1 MINPSF
7 LCLLT
12 CYHSTAAAD
21 ILLWRDEKKT
31 FSYITLLFLLFYW
44 FFLSDRTFVSS
55 SAKILLVISLA
66 LYIHGVLP
74 SKVYG
79 FTVEKV
85 TPDCFEVSDSTLRN
99 PIMCMA
105 SLWNGGIH
113 KLRVLAEGDDWGT
126 FLKVCMQPVENTVLE
141 DFFINVPNVVVS
153 YFPVV
158 LYNYLV
164 SGSSGW

>member
-1 MINPSF
+1 MGFPHI
-7 LCLLT
+7 CT
-12 CYHSTAAAD
+12 
-21 ILLWRDEKKT
+21 
-31 FSYITLLFLLFYW
+31 SY
-44 FFLSDRTFVSS
+44 V
-55 SAKILLVISLA
+55 LV
-66 LYIHGVLP
+66 YYTQVLN
-74 SKVYG
+74 SYSRYG